1 VRIVIDTNIWVSGL
15 LWRGMPW
22 NVLRL
27 AEEGRIVLCITP
39 SMLDELND
47 VLNYERLQPRLEQL
61 GFIPAE
67 LVAYVLNLATVFE
80 VQISDEKPIVI
91 ADPDDDIFLHCA
103 VAISAAYVVSGDRH
117 LLDLGKY
124 SDISILTIRDFLAQE
139 FPTLVID

>member
-1 VRIVIDTNIWVSGL
+1 
-15 LWRGMPW
+15 MPW

-61 GFIPAE
+61 GFLPAE
-67 LVAYVLNLATVFE
+67 LIAYVLNLATVFE
-80 VQISDEKPIVI
+80 VEMSDEDPIVM

-103 VAISAAYVVSGDRH
+103 VAASVVYVVSGDRH
-117 LLDLGKY
+117 LLDLGTY
-124 SDISILTIRDFLAQE
+124 SDVPILSVRDFLAQE
-139 FPTLVID
+139 FPALVID

>member
-1 VRIVIDTNIWVSGL
+1 MRIVIDTNIWVSGL